1 MLLNRL
7 EFALM
12 NNPVRAAVQ
21 RHVEASTL
29 LRMGGAMHGG
39 TALELGCGRGV
50 GAELILRRFGAE
62 RVDGFDLDPRM
73 VRRARRRMR
82 RHGGRARFWV
92 GDATAIAAPD
102 GAYNAVF
109 DFGIIH
115 HVPEWRAAIA
125 EVWRVLAPGG
135 RFYAE
140 EVLAPAIRRSR
151 HLFSHPQADRFDA
164 EQFEAA
170 LVQAGLVLVARQ
182 SLGRWFAWFVATKPA
197 STEECGSGGVP
208 LDEENW

>member
-12 NNPVRAAVQ
+12 NNPIRAAVQ
-21 RHVEASTL
+21 RHVEASKL
-29 LRMGGAMHGG
+29 LRMGGVMNGG
-39 TALELGCGRGV
+39 AALELGCGCGV
-50 GAELILRRFGAE
+50 GAELILQRFGAA

-82 RHGGRARFWV
+82 RHGGPARFWV

-102 GAYNAVF
+102 DEYDAVF

-115 HVPEWRAAIA
+115 HVPDWRAAVA
-125 EVWRVLAPGG
+125 EVQRVLAPGG

-151 HLFSHPQADRFDA
+151 HFVTHPQTDRFDA
-164 EQFEAA
+164 EQFEEA
-170 LVQAGLVLVARQ
+170 LVEAGLAPVAQ
-182 SLGRWFAWFVATKPA
+182 SNLGRSFAWFVATKPA
-197 STEECGSGGVP
+197 SA
-208 LDEENW
+208 